1 MKKDV
6 LITISGIQS
15 DEYREADKVEIIT
28 SGSYYKKN
36 NKHYLLYDEIGEG
49 QDEKTKNVARFCEDE
64 FHITKS
70 GYTNVNMTFEQNK
83 RNITN
88 YITPYGNMLVGVDA
102 SSIDIIEND
111 ENIQVDIAYSLDVNY
126 EHLADCRLHMDIQP
140 RETFAITKPSI

>member
-15 DEYREADKVEIIT
+15 DEFRDADKIEIIT
-28 SGSYYKKN
+28 SGCYYKKN

-49 QDEKTKNVARFCEDE
+49 QDEVTKNVARFDTDE
-64 FHITKS
+64 FHISKS
-70 GYTNVNMTFEQNK
+70 GYTNVNMSFEQNK

-88 YITPYGNMLVGVDA
+88 YITPYGSMLVGVDA
-102 SSIDIIEND
+102 SRIDVVENE

-140 RETFAITKPSI
+140 KDSGESFTLS